1 MYVSAEQGLG
11 FASLFRRGGR
21 APAPFPLSAPR
32 HWYFYRARN
41 AIYHVFSSLGF
52 GEKDIVLMPD
62 YHNTNEVAAVR
73 ASGAAVRFYPI
84 GRNLE
89 PDLEGLARLVRST
102 DARALF
108 VIHYFG
114 WPQPIKELLALCD
127 AHGLLLFEDCALA
140 LLGETLG
147 RPLGSFGQYS
157 TYCLY
162 KTLPVPNG
170 GVLAVNAPGV
180 ASFGELALAPCGTTT
195 LLGRTFEL
203 LLERL
208 RDRWYLGGQAAFAI
222 KRTIGMALRALDVD
236 RVPFGD
242 IGFDRAHVNVA
253 ISRLSLR
260 LVEGFDYEDI
270 RRRRRANFLMLR
282 ERLDG
287 GATLFSRELETG
299 MCPTIFPILV
309 PDKRA
314 AAEAL
319 RARGIA
325 AMEFWNSGDP
335 EARGADARFLREHVL
350 ELPIHQDIAPEQID
364 YMAREVLNLKLKL

>member
-1 MYVSAEQGLG
+1 MYVPAEHGLT
-11 FASLFRRGGR
+11 FASLVRRRRGT
-21 APAPFPLSAPR
+21 AAPFPLSAPR
-32 HWYFYRARN
+32 RWYFYRARN
-41 AIYHVFSSLGF
+41 AIYHVFRGLGF

-73 ASGAAVRFYPI
+73 ASGAAVRFYRV

-89 PDLEGLARLVRST
+89 PDMEGLARLVRST

-127 AHGLLLFEDCALA
+127 AHGLLLFEDCALS

-157 TYCLY
+157 TYFLY

-170 GVLAVNAPGV
+170 GVLVVNGPG
-180 ASFGELALAPCGTTT
+180 ATSFDPVALAPCGAAT

-208 RDRWYLGGQAAFAI
+208 RDRWYLGGQAAFAV
-222 KRTIGMALRALDVD
+222 KRGIGMALRALDVD

-242 IGFDRAHVNVA
+242 IGFDRDRVHVA
-253 ISRLSLR
+253 ISPLSLR
-260 LVEGFDYEDI
+260 LLERFDYDDI
-270 RRRRRANFLMLR
+270 RGRRRANFLMLR

-287 GATLFSRELETG
+287 GATLFPRELEAG
-299 MCPTIFPILV
+299 MCPTIFPMLV
-309 PDKRA
+309 PDKHA

-325 AMEFWNSGDP
+325 AMEFWNHGDP
-335 EARGADARFLREHVL
+335 EARGADALFLREHVL
-350 ELPIHQDIAPEQID
+350 ELPIHQDVTPDQVE
-364 YMAREVLNLKLKL
+364 YMAREVLNLGLKF